1 MGIYFPISVVH
12 IQGRK
17 SEGNGWGQAE
27 EPHEG
32 QARVWSSFLGQSR
45 WGWEQGVSCTSVRAM
60 QGPN

>member
-32 QARVWSSFLGQSR
+32 LRHVFGALSWD
-45 WGWEQGVSCTSVRAM
+45 RADGGGNKGCLAH
-60 QGPN
+60 Q